1 MVSTVIKPPA
11 LTSRYTY
18 DEAHKATL
26 DYFYNGELPTKVF
39 LDKYALRDE
48 NGNYVEL
55 TPHDMHRRLAYEFSR
70 IDAKK
75 YGLDHGKRYKVY
87 LNAIKNFER
96 IVPQGSVMAAVGNP
110 FQKMSASNCVV
121 VGSPLDSMEGIFRAG
136 EELAQLMKR
145 RCGVGLDVST
155 LRPEGERVNNAA
167 KTTSGSWS
175 FCDFYSYIT
184 RMVCQ
189 SGRRGALMLTMDVH
203 HPDIANFITMKLDK
217 TKVTAANIS
226 VKYSDEFMRAVEADE
241 EYEQRWPVDSA
252 TPTVRRM
259 VKARDIWDL
268 AVDCATKAAEP
279 GCIFWDMMT
288 SYLPAHS
295 YPQFKTI
302 STNPCSEIALCAYD
316 SCRLISMNLTG
327 YVLHPFSVGG
337 KASFDWDLFKS
348 DISIAAQMSDNLV
361 DLELECIEKIIDVCG
376 TKREQDLWRK
386 LYKAGEEGRRV
397 GLGTHAL
404 GDTLAQLGFKY
415 DSAASLSFVD
425 GLYAVFRDAV
435 YNASIDLAIER
446 GPFPAWNWD
455 IEKDNKYINSLPAHT
470 ISGVKR
476 HGRRNIANLTQAPT
490 GSVSICSKTGPLFP
504 YFSTSSGVEPLY
516 MIRGKRRRKI
526 SRSDE
531 NARVDYTDELGDAWQ
546 EYTVYHHN
554 VQNYLDTVPGADVS
568 NLPDYFIEAAAID
581 PATRVRLQGIEQKYI
596 DHSISS
602 TINLPRGTES
612 SVVGAIYLDAW
623 KNGLKGVTVYV
634 DGSRDGVLLSADEEV
649 QERPKGVVRM
659 QAPKRPK
666 EVACD
671 IFHCTVKK
679 KKYIALVGLLD
690 GEPYEFFGGYPG
702 AVSIPKKYKKG
713 KLIKKSKGN
722 YRLHIGKNGD
732 SIIIDDI
739 ASTLATPEM
748 GFVTRLISAS
758 LRHGTPI
765 DFIVEQLGKDGNIMD
780 FNKVIARVLKRYIRN
795 GQKVRSSV
803 KCPTCRSPNIV
814 YQDGCPLCMD
824 CSWTKCG

>member
-1 MVSTVIKPPA
+1 
-11 LTSRYTY
+11 
-18 DEAHKATL
+18 
-26 DYFYNGELPTKVF
+26 
-39 LDKYALRDE
+39 
-48 NGNYVEL
+48 
-55 TPHDMHRRLAYEFSR
+55 
-70 IDAKK
+70 
-75 YGLDHGKRYKVY
+75 
-87 LNAIKNFER
+87 
-96 IVPQGSVMAAVGNP
+96 
-110 FQKMSASNCVV
+110 
-121 VGSPLDSMEGIFRAG
+121 
-136 EELAQLMKR
+136 
-145 RCGVGLDVST
+145 
-155 LRPEGERVNNAA
+155 
-167 KTTSGSWS
+167 
-175 FCDFYSYIT
+175 
-184 RMVCQ
+184 
-189 SGRRGALMLTMDVH
+189 MDVH

-217 TKVTAANIS
+217 TKVTGANIS

-241 EYEQRWPVDSA
+241 EYEQRWPIDST
-252 TPTVRRM
+252 TPSVKRM
-259 VKARDIWDL
+259 VKAREIWDL
-268 AVDCATKAAEP
+268 AVQCSTDSAEP
-279 GCIFWDMMT
+279 GCIFWDTMT
-288 SYLPAHS
+288 QYLPADA

-327 YVLHPFSVGG
+327 YVTHPFGVGG
-337 KASFDWDLFKS
+337 QAEFDWDLFKS
-348 DISIAAQMSDNLV
+348 DIKIAAQMSDNLV
-361 DLELECIEKIIDVCG
+361 DLELECIQGIQKVCG
-376 TKREQDLWRK
+376 SEREHALWDK
-386 LYKAGEEGRRV
+386 LAQAGIDGRRV

-404 GDTLAQLGFKY
+404 GDMLSQLGIVY
-415 DSAASLSFVD
+415 DSSESLKFVD

-455 IEKDNKYINSLPAHT
+455 TEKDNKYIKSLPAHT
-470 ISGVKR
+470 VKSIET

-490 GSVSICSKTGPLFP
+490 GSVSICSKTGRTFP
-504 YFSTSSGVEPLY
+504 HYSTSSGVEPLY
-516 MIRGKRRRKI
+516 LIESKRRRKI
-526 SRSDE
+526 SRSDD
-531 NARVDYTDELGDAWQ
+531 NAHVDYIDDLGDAWQ
-546 EYTVYHHN
+546 EYYVFHN
-554 VQNYLDTVPGADVS
+554 NVKNYLETVPGADS
-568 NLPDYFIEAAAID
+568 KNLPAFFKEAADID
-581 PATRVRLQGIEQKYI
+581 PSIRVRLQGIEQKYI

-634 DGSRDGVLLSADEEV
+634 DGSRDGVLLAADKETPSG
-649 QERPKGVVRM
+649 ERPTGVVRM

-666 EVACD
+666 ELACD

-679 KKYIALVGLLD
+679 RKYIALVGLID

-702 AVSIPKKYKKG
+702 AVSIPKKYKTG
-713 KLIKKSKGN
+713 KLIKRFKGN

-739 ASTLATPEM
+739 ATTLSTPEM

-765 DFIVEQLGKDGNIMD
+765 DFLVEQLGKDGNIMD
-780 FNKVIARVLKRYIRN
+780 FNKVIARVLKKYIRN

-824 CSWTKCG
+824 CTWTKCG